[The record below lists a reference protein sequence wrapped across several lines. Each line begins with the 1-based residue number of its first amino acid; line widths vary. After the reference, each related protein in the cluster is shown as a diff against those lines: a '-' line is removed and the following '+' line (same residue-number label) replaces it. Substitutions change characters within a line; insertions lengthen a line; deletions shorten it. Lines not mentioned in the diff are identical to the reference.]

1 MIIKRLINY
10 AATTVD
16 VRFDAIDYGS
26 LAQAGTSETPVSRVQ
41 KNEIKVG
48 SSDVDINIPEVR
60 TNNDKTFAVI
70 ISNENYTMVS
80 KVPMALNDGETFSR
94 YCEKTLGMPKDN
106 IRFYPGMPLTEP
118 CYVPCVTSRIYPTL
132 TPDKSR

>member
-1 MIIKRLINY
+1 Y

-80 KVPMALNDGETFSR
+80 KVPMALND
-94 YCEKTLGMPKDN
+94 
-106 IRFYPGMPLTEP
+106 
-118 CYVPCVTSRIYPTL
+118 
-132 TPDKSR
+132 